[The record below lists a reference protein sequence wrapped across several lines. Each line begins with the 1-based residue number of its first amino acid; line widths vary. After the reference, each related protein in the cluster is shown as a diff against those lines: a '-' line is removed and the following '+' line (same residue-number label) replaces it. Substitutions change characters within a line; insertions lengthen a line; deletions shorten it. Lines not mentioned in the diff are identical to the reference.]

1 MASDQEDPRSHRI
14 LAIASVAALA
24 GAGAFAFGRVFRGA
38 EPTLKLLAAAL
49 LSMIVAHVL
58 HRRGP
63 LVAVIGSSIGFFVTA
78 SVLVF
83 PNTVLGIFPTGDT
96 IGAIGRALDHVG
108 RQARVEV
115 APSPPLRPLLLAAV
129 TAVWTASFAAH
140 SLAIRSGSPLLAA
153 LPPASLLVFAEI
165 LLRDGPRPGYA
176 ILFLCG
182 VLAVMFVDGLRRVRQ
197 WGPFV
202 RGEGRDR
209 SRLGSATATRGA
221 RRVTFAVLGVAL
233 LIPGLLPGFGAGP
246 LVDVDPKG
254 VAVSPEVNPLVSVT
268 ASLKGGNPV
277 EVFKV
282 RAESPAYW
290 RWMSLEDFD
299 GTTWTSSDLSVRGG
313 QEVGSGAPLPQ
324 PVTILGSPE
333 VTARYLDQEITL
345 VSPPGQWLPMAY
357 APLSIQLGADRVRYD
372 PERAVAVPDG
382 GVSPG
387 MTYSVTSRLV
397 VPTARELDRDT
408 ALTQPAFA
416 RYTELPLSTPPEIY
430 RIAHDLTDDQP
441 TPFRKLLAIQNYLQ
455 TFTYDQSV
463 SGAHDIHTVLNFLT
477 HTHRGFCQ
485 QFATAM
491 AVLARALGYP
501 ARVAV
506 GFTPGVFDRST
517 GLWRVDSDN
526 AHSWVEVLF
535 PGYGWQAFEPTPTR
549 DNPVAD
555 QYLSPRATS
564 YLGCIQV
571 SCPDR
576 QGGTNANGQQPA
588 VLRPRIL
595 GLDSRLEQH
604 RRSGATGSRETT
616 GDRDSWFPYGW
627 VVIVLISSIGALAI
641 GIPIGKALVRR
652 GLMLAAGEPREAILA
667 AYRVFSGRA
676 ADAGYERWPG
686 ETLLEYRARLL
697 RDVHFSNG
705 HLEQLTALVGVAAY
719 SPAEVTENQAE
730 TAKEAAREAIRDVR
744 RSAPVYRRI
753 AGVFRP
759 AL

>member
-1 MASDQEDPRSHRI
+1 
-14 LAIASVAALA
+14 
-24 GAGAFAFGRVFRGA
+24 
-38 EPTLKLLAAAL
+38 
-49 LSMIVAHVL
+49 
-58 HRRGP
+58 
-63 LVAVIGSSIGFFVTA
+63 
-78 SVLVF
+78 
-83 PNTVLGIFPTGDT
+83 
-96 IGAIGRALDHVG
+96 
-108 RQARVEV
+108 
-115 APSPPLRPLLLAAV
+115 
-129 TAVWTASFAAH
+129 
-140 SLAIRSGSPLLAA
+140 
-153 LPPASLLVFAEI
+153 
-165 LLRDGPRPGYA
+165 
-176 ILFLCG
+176 
-182 VLAVMFVDGLRRVRQ
+182 MFVDGLRRVRQ

-202 RGEGRDR
+202 RAEGRGR
-209 SRLGSATATRGA
+209 PRLSSATATRGA
-221 RRVTFAVLGVAL
+221 RRVTFAVLGVAI

-254 VAVSPEVNPLVSVT
+254 ITISPEVDPLVSVT
-268 ASLKGGNPV
+268 ASLKGSNPV
-277 EVFKV
+277 EVFRV

-290 RWMSLEDFD
+290 RWMSLENFD
-299 GTTWTSSDLSVRGG
+299 GTTWTSSDLSVRDG
-313 QEVGSGAPLPQ
+313 QEVVSGAPLPQ
-324 PVTILGSPE
+324 PAPIQGTPE

-357 APLSIQLGADRVRYD
+357 APLSIRVGADRIRYD
-372 PERAVAVPDG
+372 PERAVAVPED

-397 VPTARELDRDT
+397 VPTARDLDRDT
-408 ALTQPAFA
+408 ALTEPAYA
-416 RYTELPLSTPPEIY
+416 PYTQLPLSTPAEIY

-463 SGAHDIHTVLNFLT
+463 SGAHDIQTVLNFLT

-535 PGYGWQAFEPTPTR
+535 TGYGWQAFEPTPTR

-571 SCPDR
+571 SCPNR
-576 QGGTNANGQQPA
+576 PGGGKANRAP
-588 VLRPRIL
+588 VRL
-595 GLDSRLEQH
+595 GGRSLPGFESRLEQH
-604 RRSGATGSRETT
+604 RPVRTRGSLGARGEHGEPWR
-616 GDRDSWFPYGW
+616 PYGW
-627 VVIVLISSIGALAI
+627 VVIALISMIGAI
-641 GIPIGKALVRR
+641 GIGIPLGKALVRR
-652 GLMLAAGEPREAILA
+652 GMVLAAGEPREAILT

-676 ADAGYERWPG
+676 ADAGYARLPG
-686 ETLLEYRARLL
+686 ETLLEYRGRLL
-697 RDVHFSNG
+697 RDVQFSDG
-705 HLEQLTALVGVAAY
+705 YLERLTDLAGLAAY
-719 SPAEVTENQAE
+719 SPTPVTEEQADR
-730 TAKEAAREAIRDVR
+730 AKDAARDAIRDVR
-744 RSAPVYRRI
+744 RSAPIYRRI

-759 AL
+759 SL